1 MTNRAV
7 VFRKFA
13 ETGVWSRK
21 CGGGLGDTQGARSL
35 LAAGGGGGHA
45 ESLVPRGAAVIAI
58 VDPVAALPGFLVGAV
73 TVGHAGRRIQRPSL
87 TLRATPGN
95 AEAAIAS
102 VLTRSA
108 SGTLVTACAPTLSSR
123 RAIRDRLLLPDRDIL
138 HLHRPTP
145 APASSPVPSRIGALT
160 LNLGAIRNSG
170 CRIWYLFPPI
180 LGLSGPS
187 RRNRLRSI
195 YTDCF

>member
-87 TLRATPGN
+87 TLRG
-95 AEAAIAS
+95 AAARRRGLPCSYHFVSHARECRSCYCLRSHALGVGHACHGVCSDIILPTRDPRPPS
-102 VLTRSA
+102 SFVLT
-108 SGTLVTACAPTLSSR
+108 
-123 RAIRDRLLLPDRDIL
+123 
-138 HLHRPTP
+138 HE
-145 APASSPVPSRIGALT
+145 ALT
-160 LNLGAIRNSG
+160 
-170 CRIWYLFPPI
+170 
-180 LGLSGPS
+180 
-187 RRNRLRSI
+187 RLRRSS
-195 YTDCF
+195 